1 MIKWKTF
8 YHNLTEKKMKK
19 YDLNFYEALEVVM
32 NNGAV
37 KGENFRAG
45 IFLKLNSQGQLVI
58 VDVDMLCQEY
68 TEVFIKPMLTQKFRS
83 LDVFTK
89 KELSY

>member
-1 MIKWKTF
+1 MSNK
-8 YHNLTEKKMKK
+8 N
-19 YDLNFYEALEVVM
+19 YDLNFYQALEVVM

-37 KGENFRAG
+37 KGNDFRPG

-58 VDVDMLCQEY
+58 VDANMFYQEY
-68 TEVFIKPMLTQKFRS
+68 TEVFLKPLITQKFRS